1 MKSFLAIYKKD
12 FRGMFM
18 GASAYF
24 LIIAFLVINGLFLWV
39 FKSPYNILDN
49 GYSDLSDFFR
59 LAPWLMIILTSVLT
73 MKSFSEEFKTGTIEI
88 LFTKPITINALVFA
102 KFSAILSVLLIA
114 VIPTLTY
121 VISIYNLSD
130 VPENVGLGIFITSY
144 LGLFLV
150 ITLFCAIGITC
161 SAFTKNQI
169 VAFLS
174 SSLIMFLFYYGFSQ
188 LNTTHIQ
195 SIDFNKI
202 ASTYHYDNFRKG
214 LIDSRSLVYF
224 ISISISFLFITQH
237 KIKSIKK

>member
-12 FRGMFM
+12 LRGMFM
-18 GASAYF
+18 GATAYF
-24 LIIAFLVINGLFLWV
+24 LIAAFLIINGLFLWV

-59 LAPWLMIILTSVLT
+59 AAPWLMMILTSVLT
-73 MKSFSEEFKTGTIEI
+73 MRSFSEEFKTGTIEI
-88 LFTKPITINALVFA
+88 LFTKPITTNTLVLG
-102 KFSAILSVLLIA
+102 KFFAILSVLFVA
-114 VIPTLTY
+114 VIPTFTY
-121 VISIYNLSD
+121 VISIFNLSEI
-130 VPENVGLGIFITSY
+130 PKNVGLGIFVTSY

-174 SSLIMFLFYYGFSQ
+174 SSLLIFLFYYGFSQ
-188 LNTTHIQ
+188 LNTNYIG
-195 SIDFNKI
+195 SIDFKQI

-237 KIKSIKK
+237 KIKTIKK

>member
-1 MKSFLAIYKKD
+1 MRSFLAIYKKD
-12 FRGMFM
+12 LRGMFM

-49 GYSDLSDFFR
+49 GFSDLSDFFR
-59 LAPWLMIILTSVLT
+59 AAPWLMIILTSVLT
-73 MKSFSEEFKTGTIEI
+73 MKSFSDEFKTGTIEI
-88 LFTKPITINALVFA
+88 LFTKPIFTNALVLG
-102 KFSAILSVLLIA
+102 KFFAILGVLLVAI
-114 VIPTLTY
+114 IPTFTY
-121 VISIYNLSD
+121 VISVYNLSD
-130 VPENVGLGIFITSY
+130 IPENVGLGIFITSY

-150 ITLFCAIGITC
+150 ITMFCAIGITC

-174 SSLIMFLFYYGFSQ
+174 SSLIMFIFYYGFSQ
-188 LNTTHIQ
+188 LNTTNIK
-195 SIDFNKI
+195 SIDFNII

-214 LIDSRSLVYF
+214 LVDSRSLVYF

>member
-59 LAPWLMIILTSVLT
+59 LTPWLMIILTSVLT
-73 MKSFSEEFKTGTIEI
+73 MKSFSEEFKTGTIEV

-102 KFSAILSVLLIA
+102 KFSAILTVLLIA

-130 VPENVGLGIFITSY
+130 MPENVGLGIFITSY

>member
-12 FRGMFM
+12 LRGMFI
-18 GASAYF
+18 GVTAYF
-24 LIIAFLVINGLFLWV
+24 LIAAFLILNGLFLWV

-49 GYSDLSDFFR
+49 GYVDLSIFFR
-59 LAPWLMIILTSVLT
+59 AAPWLMIILTSVLT

-88 LFTKPITINALVFA
+88 LFTKPISTNALVFG
-102 KFSAILSVLLIA
+102 KFFAILSVLFVA
-114 VIPTLTY
+114 VIPTFTY
-121 VISIYNLSD
+121 VISIFNLSEI
-130 VPENVGLGIFITSY
+130 PENIGFGIFVTSY

-174 SSLIMFLFYYGFSQ
+174 SSLLMFLFYYGFSQ

-224 ISISISFLFITQH
+224 ISISISFLFITQY

>member
-12 FRGMFM
+12 LRGMFI
-18 GASAYF
+18 GATAYF
-24 LIIAFLVINGLFLWV
+24 LIAAFLIVNGLFLWV

-59 LAPWLMIILTSVLT
+59 AAPWLMMILTSVLT

-88 LFTKPITINALVFA
+88 LFTKPISTITLVLG
-102 KFSAILSVLLIA
+102 KFFAILSVLFVA
-114 VIPTLTY
+114 VIPTFTY
-121 VISIYNLSD
+121 VISIFNLSEI
-130 VPENVGLGIFITSY
+130 PRNVGLGVFVTSY
-144 LGLFLV
+144 LGLFLI

-174 SSLIMFLFYYGFSQ
+174 SSLLIFLFYYGFSQ
-188 LNTTHIQ
+188 LNTNYIG
-195 SIDFNKI
+195 SIDFKQI

-237 KIKSIKK
+237 KIKTIKK